1 MITVEAGEKRVVL
14 RFSIRSIGKH
24 RKPVEVVHFYS
35 STSGKVFHARCEQGV
50 ISSFLERINGAVR
63 RSKTGKTIYLEGARA
78 EELFRKLIIL
88 AGCRQCVRA
97 TSKILEIAEVVA
109 GLGEFETI
117 FWYSKMI
124 EGYEK
129 KGYWGVCRV
138 AKAFRVLHRID

>member
-1 MITVEAGEKRVVL
+1 MIIVEESEKRIIL
-14 RFSIRSIGKH
+14 RFSTRRIGKH
-24 RKPVEVVHFYS
+24 GKSVEVVHFYS
-35 STSGKVFHARCEQGV
+35 PPGGKVFHARCERGV
-50 ISSFLERINGAVR
+50 ISSFLERINGAAR
-63 RSKTGKTIYLEGARA
+63 RSRTGKTIYLEGARA

-97 TSKILEIAEVVA
+97 TSKILEVAEVVA

-124 EGYEK
+124 EEYEK
-129 KGYWGVCRV
+129 KGFWGVCRV

>member
-50 ISSFLERINGAVR
+50 ISSFLERINGVAR
-63 RSKTGKTIYLEGARA
+63 RSRTGKTIYLEGAKA

-88 AGCRQCVRA
+88 AGCRQCTRSQ
-97 TSKILEIAEVVA
+97 SKIPEIAEVVA
-109 GLGEFETI
+109 SLGEFETI
-117 FWYSKMI
+117 FWYSKI
-124 EGYEK
+124 LEEHEK
-129 KGYWGVCRV
+129 RGFWGVCRV
-138 AKAFRVLHRID
+138 AKAFRVLYRVD